1 MLSGETAAGDFPL
14 EAVRTMVRIAEKS
27 DEPAPQ
33 PLRRRSRDES
43 TAPPQAVA
51 QAATQ
56 VAEDVG
62 ARAIVV
68 YTESGA
74 TARLLASQRPAV
86 PILALSPAIE
96 TVRRV
101 RLSWGVFPR
110 VMPRMD
116 RLAEMLALGEKILL
130 DADQVRLGDRV
141 VVVSGTKAANR
152 GGTNMLKVLTV
163 GEMDE
168 G

>member
-1 MLSGETAAGDFPL
+1 
-14 EAVRTMVRIAEKS
+14 MVRIAEKS

-43 TAPPQAVA
+43 TAPPHAVA

-96 TVRRV
+96 TVRRL
-101 RLSWGVFPR
+101 RLSWGVYPR